1 MKASKTIA
9 LILAALMIILAAA
22 SCAKNGNN
30 AETTPSP
37 AVTDATP
44 STEPEAT
51 TDGNLDEDGFLKDDL
66 PEKFQYTDQFDIL
79 TWNNVQSWEWTT
91 NYETTGDT
99 IKDAIV
105 KRQLSAEE
113 RTGVKISITGMAGQW
128 EARNDFINAVVSSLA
143 ASGDQAY
150 DLVGQ
155 YSFAAPIG
163 TLRGAYVDLNKVKY
177 LNLSQPWWPADITA
191 SSLINGKCF
200 FATGDITCTLIRSM
214 NCILTNLDLANDLKM
229 PNFYELVD
237 NKQWTAEKFLTYA
250 TGTVTGLNPDG
261 TQSYT
266 TTMTDNVTYDN
277 LFYAG
282 GFHYVD
288 LVDGTMAMSEDLDSV
303 RMEDWY
309 DLWSRFLKS
318 NDDVGFLGV
327 AGTNGFTS
335 GNVLFHFGSIADV
348 QNYLQDI
355 TFKFAILPFP
365 MYDENQEN
373 YCTICGAWVSYYSIP
388 TNAPDEDMS
397 GAVLEALASYGFRQ
411 ITPAVY
417 IASFQYRFLDSIE
430 NANVFDLL
438 HNTLVFELGRQLG
451 DQLNIFAAFRQ
462 AAQDTYSSWSSYYSG
477 QKKAF
482 GRTLTNI
489 AKNPNIK

>member
-1 MKASKTIA
+1 MKFKRLIAFSLASL
-9 LILAALMIILAAA
+9 LILAVFAA
-22 SCAKNGNN
+22 CAKSG
-30 AETTPSP
+30 ETQITTAPP
-37 AVTDATP
+37 TADAT
-44 STEPEAT
+44 TAAPEAEVT
-51 TDGNLDEDGFLKDDL
+51 TDGNLDEDGYLKDDL
-66 PEKFQYTDQFDIL
+66 PEKFEYNEQFDIL
-79 TWNNVQSWEWTT
+79 TWNNVQGWEWTT

-113 RTGVKISITGMAGQW
+113 RTGVKINITGLAGQW
-128 EARNDFINAVVSSLA
+128 EARNDFITAVVKSLD
-143 ASGDQAY
+143 ASGDAAY

-163 TLRGAYVDLNKVKY
+163 TLRGAYIDLNTVNY
-177 LNLSQPWWPADITA
+177 LDLTKPWWPADITA

-200 FATGDITCTLIRSM
+200 FATGDITCTLIRTM
-214 NCILTNLDLANDLKM
+214 NCILTNLDLAKDLQM
-229 PNFYELVD
+229 ENFYDLVN
-237 NKQWTAEKFLTYA
+237 NKQWTAAKFLSYA

-261 TQSYT
+261 TKAYT
-266 TTMTDNVTYDN
+266 TTLTDNVSYDN

-288 LVDGTMAMSEDLDSV
+288 TIDGEMKMSEDLTSV
-303 RMEDWY
+303 RLEDWY

-335 GNVLFHFGSIADV
+335 GSVLFHFGSIADV
-348 QNYLQDI
+348 QNYLRDI

-365 MYDENQEN
+365 MYDENQED
-373 YCTICGAWVSYYSIP
+373 YCTICGAWVSYYSVP
-388 TNAPDEDMS
+388 TNAPDVDMS
-397 GAVLEALASYGFRQ
+397 GAVLEALASYGYRQ

-430 NANVFDLL
+430 NAEIFDLL
-438 HNTLVFELGRQLG
+438 HDTLVFELGRQLG
-451 DQLNIFAAFRQ
+451 DQLNVFAAFRQ
-462 AAQDTYSSWSSYYSG
+462 AAQDTYSSWSSYYASQSSALG
-477 QKKAF
+477 RSLKK
-482 GRTLTNI
+482 I
-489 AKNPNIK
+489 ASNPAIK